1 MPFRT
6 IPGLD
11 LEYALISFD
20 EDGQERTDDPAGGT
34 FSKVVLDKISQK
46 KPTDV
51 FLFSHGWKGD
61 FRSAV
66 DQYDRWIG
74 AMWKLKKDRD
84 AMSAG
89 FSPFFIGLHWPSL
102 PWGDESLPAGASFAA
117 AAVETTDLD
126 ELFEKAVAH
135 FGDKPGVREALRV
148 IFNAKKED
156 PGAVALT
163 DEAIAAY
170 RQLADAIG
178 FSAGGDASASPEAE
192 GAPLDP
198 EEAVRANRVAS
209 AAVPFGSAGAFFQGI
224 LGGLG
229 QLSFWTMKKRAR
241 RVGEGGMHAFVS
253 TIQRSTNA
261 RVHLMGHSFG
271 CIVVSSI
278 VHGPQGRSSLTRP
291 IDSVALVQGALS
303 LWSYGDK
310 VPGSSDPGYFHQ
322 LLTKRVAGPI
332 VTTQSRFDSAVGVLY
347 PAAVGLVGQA
357 DFGIELPKYGAIG
370 AFGIQGT
377 TAVKPLTMVDE
388 NGAYPFTAGGVYNIE
403 ASAFI
408 KKMEGVSGAH
418 SDIDGPQ
425 VAHMLWQV
433 ARPRV

>member
-20 EDGQERTDDPAGGT
+20 EDGRERTDDPAGGI
-34 FSKVVLDKISQK
+34 FSKTVLDRISQK

-61 FRSAV
+61 FPSAV

-84 AMSAG
+84 AMGAG
-89 FSPFFIGLHWPSL
+89 FTPFFIGLHWPSR
-102 PWGDESLPAGASFAA
+102 PWGDESLPAGASFG
-117 AAVETTDLD
+117 AAVQMADLD
-126 ELFEKAVAH
+126 ALFEQAVAH
-135 FGDKPGVREALRV
+135 FGDKPGVRDALRV
-148 IFNAKKED
+148 LFDAKRED

-170 RQLADAIG
+170 RQLAEAIG

-192 GAPLDP
+192 GAPFDP

-209 AAVPFGSAGAFFQGI
+209 AAVPFGSAGGFFQGI

-241 RVGEGGMHAFVS
+241 SVGEGGMHTFVA
-253 TIQRSTNA
+253 TIQRSTTA

-271 CIVVSSI
+271 CIIVSSI
-278 VHGPQGRSSLTRP
+278 VHGPQSRSSLPRP
-291 IDSVALVQGALS
+291 VESVALVQGALS

-322 LLTKRVAGPI
+322 VLAKRVAGAI
-332 VTTQSRFDSAVGVLY
+332 VTTQSKFDSAVGVLY
-347 PAAVGLVGQA
+347 PAAVGLIGQA
-357 DFGIELPKYGAIG
+357 DFGVELPTYGAIG

-377 TAVKPLTMVDE
+377 TVAKPLTMLDE
-388 NGAYPFTAGGVYNIE
+388 NGAYQFTAGAVYNIE
-403 ASAFI
+403 SSAFI
-408 KKMEGVSGAH
+408 KKGDGASGAH